1 MTKPGFLPGFF
12 LFRNGQ
18 SAAGNQDNAPKAGLR
33 KGERTMLTMK
43 AIRFHTY
50 GGPEVLVHEDAP
62 RPEAATGEVLI
73 RVTAAGVNPVDW
85 KVRAGHT
92 REWLQHR
99 LPLIPGWDV
108 SGVVEAVGPDVS
120 GLKAGDEVFGMLD
133 LTRDGAYAE
142 YAVARA
148 SDMARKPASVSH
160 IHAASLPIAALTA
173 WQALFD
179 VARLAPGQ
187 TVLIHG
193 AAGGV
198 GHFAVQFAKWKGA
211 QVIVTASA
219 RNTGFVREL
228 GADRVIDYQTTR
240 FEEAVNGVDV
250 VLDTIGGDTQQRSW
264 QVLKKGGVLVS
275 TLGIATP
282 QAARDFGVRGEEMFV
297 RADAGQLGQIAAL
310 VEAKQVRPYI
320 ASTPALADA
329 AKAHE
334 QSETGHVRGKIVL
347 RVSE

>member
-1 MTKPGFLPGFF
+1 M
-12 LFRNGQ
+12 
-18 SAAGNQDNAPKAGLR
+18 A
-33 KGERTMLTMK
+33 TMK
-43 AIRFHTY
+43 AIRFHSY

-62 RPEAATGEVLI
+62 MPEAAADEVLI
-73 RVTAAGVNPVDW
+73 RVVAAGVNPVDW
-85 KVRAGHT
+85 KVRAGHL
-92 REWLQHR
+92 RDWLQHQ

-108 SGVVEAVGPDVS
+108 SGTVAAKGTGIS
-120 GLKAGDEVFGMLD
+120 GFKEGDEVFGMLD

-148 SDMARKPASVSH
+148 ADMARKPAGVSH
-160 IHAASLPIAALTA
+160 VNAASLPIAALTA

-198 GHFAVQFAKWKGA
+198 GHFAVQLAKWKGA
-211 QVIVTASA
+211 QVIATASA
-219 RNTGFVREL
+219 RNSGFAREL
-228 GADRVIDYQTTR
+228 GADRVIDYQATR
-240 FEEAVNGVDV
+240 FEEAVRGVDV

-264 QVLKKGGVLVS
+264 QALKKGGVLVA

-282 QAARDFGVRGEEMFV
+282 QAAHDFSVRGEEMFV
-297 RADAGQLGQIAAL
+297 HADTGQLSQIAAL
-310 VEAKQVRPYI
+310 IEAKQLRPYI
-320 ASTPALADA
+320 SGSPQLADA

-334 QSETGHVRGKIVL
+334 LSEAGHVRGKIVL
-347 RVSE
+347 QVSE

>member
-1 MTKPGFLPGFF
+1 M
-12 LFRNGQ
+12 
-18 SAAGNQDNAPKAGLR
+18 
-33 KGERTMLTMK
+33 ETMK

-50 GGPEVLVHEDAP
+50 GGPEVLVLEDAP
-62 RPEAATGEVLI
+62 RPEAAAGELLI
-73 RVTAAGVNPVDW
+73 RVAAAGINPVDW
-85 KVRAGHT
+85 KVRAGHLKD
-92 REWLQHR
+92 WLQHQ

-108 SGVVEAVGPDVS
+108 SGTVAATGTSVS
-120 GLKAGDEVFGMLD
+120 GFKEGDEVFGMLD

-142 YAVARA
+142 YAIARA
-148 SDMARKPASVSH
+148 TDMARKPATINHVN
-160 IHAASLPIAALTA
+160 AASLPIAALTA

-198 GHFAVQFAKWKGA
+198 GHFAVQFAKGKGA
-211 QVIVTASA
+211 HVIATASA

-228 GADRVIDYQTTR
+228 GADRVIDYQATR
-240 FEEAVNGVDV
+240 FEEGVRGVDV

-264 QVLKKGGVLVS
+264 QVLKKGGVLVA

-297 RADAGQLGQIAAL
+297 HADAGQLGQIAAL
-310 VEAKQVRPYI
+310 IESKQVRPYI
-320 ASTPALADA
+320 SGTPALADA

-334 QSETGHVRGKIVL
+334 QSEAGHVRGKIVL
-347 RVSE
+347 QVSE